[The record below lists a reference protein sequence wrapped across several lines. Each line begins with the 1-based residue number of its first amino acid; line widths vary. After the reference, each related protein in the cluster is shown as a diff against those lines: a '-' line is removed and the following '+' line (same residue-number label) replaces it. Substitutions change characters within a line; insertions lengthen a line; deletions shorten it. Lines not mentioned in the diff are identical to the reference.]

1 MPYFNLVNQQ
11 FIWFIGCHWCMEQD
25 PNPNNDPIKAIFP
38 KDGNASKIVKGCLKA
53 TADCDYPYQR

>member
-1 MPYFNLVNQQ
+1 
-11 FIWFIGCHWCMEQD
+11 MEQD